1 MFNLRYLETN
11 PHLEPIVN
19 DCLEMNAVQFWLDCS
34 TMPPVISAVQ
44 QGGESILFEIL
55 KMTRN
60 YCHGLYKARKAQ
72 LESD

>member
-1 MFNLRYLETN
+1 MFNLQYLESN

-19 DCLEMNAVQFWLDCS
+19 DCLEISAVQFWLDCS
-34 TMPPVISAVQ
+34 TMSPVISAVQ
-44 QGGESILFEIL
+44 QGGQSILFGIF

-60 YCHGLYKARKAQ
+60 YCHGLYRARTAL